1 MCRMS
6 AAEESQESQVVSLSG
21 AHADVPNVGNISAV
35 RVVGLEGKVPVLRVG
50 RMTVRGVLDSSV
62 HPAVI
67 ATAVARGERVIV
79 AREGAEWVV
88 LGVLR
93 TSPTPG
99 IEEAEEYVIR
109 AGRVRV
115 RAADE
120 FTVASGKASFA
131 VRAYGVVE
139 TLAEQITSRASAIHK
154 IVGRMLH
161 LN

>member
-1 MCRMS
+1 MG
-6 AAEESQESQVVSLSG
+6 AAEESQVVALEPEREEREELE
-21 AHADVPNVGNISAV
+21 APAMAPA
-35 RVVGLEGKVPVLRVG
+35 RVVGLEGAIPVLRIG
-50 RMTVRGVLDSSV
+50 RATVRGVLDPSV

-67 ATAVARGERVIV
+67 ATAIAREERVIV

-109 AGRVRV
+109 AGRIRM
-115 RAADE
+115 RAGDE
-120 FTVASGKASFA
+120 LTMASGKASIA
-131 VRAYGVVE
+131 VRAYGAVE